1 MTIRTSTP
9 TADPAQR
16 RERALEEYDVLG
28 NAPQR
33 ELQALVDIAA
43 QVCASP
49 RAAINLITTTH
60 QHQVATTG
68 FDPSICTREDSMCAA
83 VLEHTEPVV
92 VPDASLD
99 ARFRHNPF
107 VTGVLGDVRF
117 YASAPLTTPD
127 GIIIGRLCV
136 FDSRPR
142 ELDAAQEL
150 SLETVAERVVD
161 VLELRLRARRLES
174 SLEALTRTQ
183 QELHRSNE
191 ALSVFAGQVSHDLRT
206 PLTAIMASTEMLGQE
221 DAVRG
226 DQWAQRLVTTAH
238 RAATRMA
245 EMIEQILAYARV
257 GAQLQRTPSDLG
269 EVLASVLEDLGPALE
284 AVGARVTAGPLPTV
298 SGDPQQLYSV
308 LLNLLAN
315 AVKYARPG
323 IPPVVGVSAEHHP
336 GAWRIEVRDNG
347 IGIAESDRERV
358 FGLFHRV
365 ETSVQGSG
373 IGLSTVKRIIEA
385 HGGTIGIGMVDGPG
399 TSVWFEVPDKGGHD
413 QGQVTQG

>member
-1 MTIRTSTP
+1 ML
-9 TADPAQR
+9 R
-16 RERALEEYDVLG
+16 REEALRDYDVLG

-43 QVCASP
+43 QVCGAP

-83 VLEHTEPVV
+83 VLEQTDRVV

-127 GIIIGRLCV
+127 GVIIGRLCV
-136 FDSRPR
+136 FDSQPR

-150 SLETVAERVVD
+150 SLNTVAERVVD
-161 VLELRLRARRLES
+161 VLELRLRTRRLES

-183 QELHRSNE
+183 EELHRSNE

-226 DQWAQRLVTTAH
+226 DQWAQRLVATAH
-238 RAATRMA
+238 RAAARM
-245 EMIEQILAYARV
+245 EGMLEQFLAYARV
-257 GAQLQRTPSDLG
+257 GAQLQRSPSDLG
-269 EVLASVLEDLGPALE
+269 EVLATVLEDLGPALDG
-284 AVGARVTAGPLPTV
+284 VGARVAVGHLPTV
-298 SGDPQQLYSV
+298 SADPQQLYSV
-308 LLNLLAN
+308 LLNLVAN

-323 IPPVVGVSAEHHP
+323 VAPVVDVSAEHHP
-336 GAWRIEVRDNG
+336 GTWRIQVRDNG
-347 IGIAESDRERV
+347 IGIAEADREKV
-358 FGLFHRV
+358 FGLFNRV

-399 TSVWFEVPDKGGHD
+399 TNVWFELPDEGCDDHEHD
-413 QGQVTQG
+413 TQGDRRG